1 MSDTAK
7 WTGVILVLVGIGWG
21 CQTSPVYRPGQ
32 EFRTINAAEYEIVVQ
47 KNGRVN
53 VLLRSGQVILANAQ
67 PMVWYEK
74 DSNPKPLPVLGRL
87 TAREQVNDRLGQ
99 GQGMLFRQKE
109 CEWAIRVY
117 PDKPFFT
124 CQAAYVNRSKKPV
137 KIRALIPWFIGDT
150 TGGQVSLGSEPES
163 TVILQNTSPFAGL
176 PQTTSITQG
185 EGESLWYL
193 AGFNPV
199 SRQSLI
205 AGFVTSDTGY
215 GSITLGR
222 SKKAKA
228 SSLNQF
234 SAACYFDPP
243 VEVMP
248 GGKVQSE
255 VLYISVAEKT
265 PLEGLE
271 RYGHAVAAV
280 NEVPVRKPPLPH
292 GSTALSKTHGDLSEE
307 AIRREMDVLEADL
320 LRYGWNNV
328 AIGMGW
334 ESAPGDWEPDPA
346 TFPQGFAPLV
356 QEIHARGLTASL
368 YIDPFVV
375 PAESS
380 LAASHPDW
388 LAPVASWAVPLLP
401 ENAHILDITVPEAE
415 AYIRDLFQ
423 KIGSQWGFDSIE
435 GVQITRGILA
445 AESFADASL
454 TRADVLRM
462 AISAVDQGLGPGKGF
477 AAMGAQST
485 LHVRADAVGTL
496 DGVVPL
502 WQGDAEHPGFQEVLQ
517 STALRYFFSPYLYA
531 PYMGPAYFNT
541 PGLAKR
547 WPEFTLD
554 SLTTEQSTAWL
565 TAMAINGS
573 VMKIGN
579 RFAELNAD
587 QKDILSRLLPTLP
600 WTARPLDLFESN
612 LPAVWSAQLRT
623 KAGDWHYAAVF
634 NGSTSEQH
642 TATLYLGELGMNP
655 QSVYTVYDYWNDQ
668 FHGLAQGQLNV
679 QAPPG
684 GVRLLG
690 FRLYEKRP
698 LLVASTT
705 HFTQGALETA
715 SLEWDAP
722 ARELRGETR
731 AIPNTNYGLR
741 ILVPEQFTV
750 SEAGVSRAQPTLTQD
765 GQLLELNFRND
776 AAQNFRWYVKF

>member
-1 MSDTAK
+1 M
-7 WTGVILVLVGIGWG
+7 
-21 CQTSPVYRPGQ
+21 P
-32 EFRTINAAEYEIVVQ
+32 
-47 KNGRVN
+47 
-53 VLLRSGQVILANAQ
+53 
-67 PMVWYEK
+67 
-74 DSNPKPLPVLGRL
+74 
-87 TAREQVNDRLGQ
+87 
-99 GQGMLFRQKE
+99 
-109 CEWAIRVY
+109 
-117 PDKPFFT
+117 
-124 CQAAYVNRSKKPV
+124 
-137 KIRALIPWFIGDT
+137 
-150 TGGQVSLGSEPES
+150 
-163 TVILQNTSPFAGL
+163 
-176 PQTTSITQG
+176 SITRG

-222 SKKAKA
+222 SKKAKTPA
-228 SSLNQF
+228 LNQF
-234 SAACYFDPP
+234 SATCYFDPP

-292 GSTALSKTHGDLSEE
+292 GTTVLSKTHGQLSEE
-307 AIRREMDVLEADL
+307 AVRQEMDVLEADL

-328 AIGMGW
+328 AIGGGW
-334 ESAPGDWEPDPA
+334 EAAPGVWEPDPVA
-346 TFPQGFAPLV
+346 FPRGFAPLV
-356 QEIHARGLTASL
+356 QEIHARGMTASL

-375 PAESS
+375 PADSP
-380 LAASHPDW
+380 LAASHPGW
-388 LAPVASWAVPLLP
+388 FAPVASWAAPLLP
-401 ENAHILDITVPEAE
+401 ENARILDITVPEAD

-423 KIGSQWGFDSIE
+423 KVGTQWGFDSIE

-445 AESFADASL
+445 AESFSDTSL
-454 TRADVLRM
+454 TRADVLRL
-462 AISAVDQGLGPGKGF
+462 AISAVDQGLGQGKGF
-477 AAMGAQST
+477 AAMGAQPA
-485 LHVRADAVGTL
+485 LHVRADAVSVL
-496 DGVVPL
+496 DGVMPL
-502 WQGDAEHPGFQEVLQ
+502 WQGDAEHPGFQEALQ
-517 STALRYFFSPYLYA
+517 AAAFRYFFSPYLYA

-541 PGLAKR
+541 PGLAER
-547 WPEFTLD
+547 WPELRLD
-554 SLTTEQSTAWL
+554 SLTTAQSTAWL

-579 RFAELNAD
+579 RFTELNAD
-587 QKDILSRLLPTLP
+587 QKKILSRLLPVLP
-600 WTARPLDLFESN
+600 WTARPLDLFESS

-634 NGSTSEQH
+634 NWSTSEQH

-655 QSVYTVYDYWNDQ
+655 QSVYTVYDFWNDQ

-690 FRLYEKRP
+690 FRLYENHP

-705 HFTQGALETA
+705 HFAQGALDTA
-715 SLEWDAP
+715 SLEWDAA

-731 AIPNTNYGLR
+731 AIPNTDYGLR
-741 ILVPEQFTV
+741 ILVPDSFSV
-750 SEAGVSRAQPTLTQD
+750 SEAAVSGVQPSLKKD
-765 GQLLELNFRND
+765 GQLLEMNFHNGT
-776 AAQNFRWYVKF
+776 AQSFRWYVRF